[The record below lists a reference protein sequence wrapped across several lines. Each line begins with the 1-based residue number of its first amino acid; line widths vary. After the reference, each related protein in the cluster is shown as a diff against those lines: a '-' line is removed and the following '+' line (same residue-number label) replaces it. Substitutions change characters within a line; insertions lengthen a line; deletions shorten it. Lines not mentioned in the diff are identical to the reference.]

1 METPYGE
8 IPDKF
13 VPDMR
18 PQEMH
23 DFLRKRYG
31 RRTVLKAGAIGA
43 AAAAAGPL
51 FWRQGSAFAA
61 GPFAPPQWI
70 SYGADPTKD
79 MWINWSAG
87 SYNTPGVASSPQ
99 VRWGLTNAYGS
110 IATATGVTVPI
121 PANPPWTPN
130 SGDIDDTLYLSTE
143 LTGLT
148 PNTTYHYSVSNDGL
162 TWGPD
167 TTFTTGQVNP
177 TAPWTFAVTGDEATN
192 TATTSPI
199 AQMIGNLNPEFTI
212 IAGDLSYASG
222 GVVLPAGGGA
232 QPSYSPSAWDTYF
245 SCVSPTAQSV
255 PWLPGV
261 GNHEMEPLT
270 DDGYAGFVTRFPQPY
285 DASSGSPVVRSFTW
299 GNVAFLQLDGNDLSA
314 EISPNNGYTGGTQ
327 TTWLTNELAAY
338 RASGSG
344 IDFIVVSFHNCMFC
358 SNQTHGSDSGIRN
371 VWQSIFDTYNVD
383 VVFNGHVHAYERA
396 HPIKGTSLTLAPS
409 GSTINPANVGT
420 TYICAG
426 GGGQSLYTT
435 WYGTTTQGDSGST
448 TAPKTNLWSGGDSAT
463 GGVGT
468 AEDVTDPWLAAAGV
482 SSYSAN
488 RKGNWTALSVTV
500 TPAAAGGTTTMLIQA
515 LDPTQTGSGISSVAN
530 PAVIDTI
537 TLSRTAVGPPAV
549 TPEVASTDLLVVAG
563 AGVIGAGAYAM
574 HRKNKAREQILLPG
588 QRLN

>member
-1 METPYGE
+1 MDTPYGE

-23 DFLRKRYG
+23 DFLRKRFG

-51 FWRQGSAFAA
+51 FWRQASAFAA
-61 GPFAPPQWI
+61 GPFAPSQWI
-70 SYGADPTKD
+70 SYGADPTAD

-87 SYNTPGVASSPQ
+87 SYNTPGVAPSPQ
-99 VRWGLTNAYGS
+99 VRWGLSNAYGNV
-110 IATATGVTVPI
+110 ATATGVTVPI

-130 SGDIDDTLYLSTE
+130 SGDLDDTLYLNTE
-143 LTGLT
+143 LTGLA
-148 PNTTYHYSVSNDGL
+148 PNTTYHYSVSNDGV

-167 TTFTTGQVNP
+167 TTFTTGQANP

-192 TATTSPI
+192 TLTTSPI
-199 AQMIGNLNPEFTI
+199 AQMIANLDPEFTI

-222 GVVLPAGGGA
+222 GVLLPEPSGA
-232 QPSYSPSAWDTYF
+232 QPSYTPSAWETYF
-245 SCVSPTAQSV
+245 SCISPTAQSV

-285 DASSGSPVVRSFTW
+285 DSTSGSPVVRSFTW

-314 EISPNNGYTGGTQ
+314 EIAPNNGYTEGAQ
-327 TTWLTNELAAY
+327 TSWLSSELSKY
-338 RASGSG
+338 RATGSG

-371 VWQSIFDTYNVD
+371 VWQSIFDQYSVD

-396 HPIKGTSLTLAPS
+396 HSIKGTTLTPAPS
-409 GSTINPANVGT
+409 GSTIEPASVGT

-435 WYGTTTQGDSGST
+435 WYGTTTQGDAGSAT
-448 TAPKTNLWSGGDSAT
+448 PPKTNAWSGGDSAT
-463 GGVGT
+463 GGTGT
-468 AEDVTDPWLAAAGV
+468 VTDGTDPWLAAAGV

-488 RKGNWTALSVTV
+488 RKANWSALSVTV
-500 TPAAAGGTTTMLIQA
+500 TPATEGGTTTMFIQA
-515 LDPTQTGSGISSVAN
+515 LDPTQTSGGISSVAG

-537 TLSRTAVGPPAV
+537 TLSRTAGPPAV
-549 TPEVASTDLLVVAG
+549 TPEVGSTDLLVVAG
-563 AGVIGAGAYAM
+563 AAVMGAGAYAL
-574 HRKNKAREQILLPG
+574 HRQRSGARQPAGPL

>member
-51 FWRQGSAFAA
+51 FWRQSSAFAA

-70 SYGADPTKD
+70 SYGADPTAD
-79 MWINWSAG
+79 MYISWSVGA
-87 SYNTPGVASSPQ
+87 YNTPATASSPQ
-99 VRWGLTNAYGS
+99 VRWGLTSSYGS
-110 IATATGVTVPI
+110 TQAASGGTVPT
-121 PANPPWTPN
+121 PASPPYTLN
-130 SGDIDDTLYLSTE
+130 SGDTDDTVYLHTE
-143 LTGLT
+143 LTGLN
-148 PNTTYHYSVSNDGL
+148 PDTTYHYSVSNDGV

-167 TTFTTGQVNP
+167 TTFTTAQSDP

-199 AQMIGNLNPEFTI
+199 AQMIANLDPEFTI

-222 GVVLPAGGGA
+222 GVLLPSGSGS
-232 QPSYSPSAWDTYF
+232 QPAYSPSAWDTYF
-245 SCVSPTAQSV
+245 TCVSPTAQSV

-270 DDGYAGFVTRFPQPY
+270 DDGYAGFLTRFPQPY
-285 DASSGSPVVRSFTW
+285 DLTSGSPVVRSFRW
-299 GNVAFLQLDGNDLSA
+299 GNVGFLQLDGNDLSA
-314 EISPNNGYTGGTQ
+314 EISNNNGYTGGTQ
-327 TTWLTNELAAY
+327 TTWLANELSSLRTA
-338 RASGSG
+338 GSG
-344 IDFIVVSFHNCMFC
+344 VDFIVVSFHNCMFC

-371 VWQSIFDTYNVD
+371 VWQPIFDQYNVD

-396 HPIKGTSLTLAPS
+396 HPIKGTTLTPAPS
-409 GSTINPANVGT
+409 GSTIDPTTAGT

-435 WYGTTTQGDSGST
+435 WYGTTTSGDAGSAT
-448 TAPKTNLWSGGDSAT
+448 PPKTNDWTGGDSAT
-463 GGVGT
+463 GGTGT
-468 AEDVTDPWLAAAGV
+468 AEDITDPWLTSAGV
-482 SSYSAN
+482 ASYSAS

-500 TPAAAGGTTTMLIQA
+500 TPASSGGTTKMFIQA
-515 LDPTQTGSGISSVAN
+515 LDPTQTGSGISSVSS

-537 TLSRTAVGPPAV
+537 TLSRTAGPPAV
-549 TPEVASTDLLVVAG
+549 TPEVGSTDLLVVAG
-563 AGVIGAGAYAM
+563 GAVLGAGAYAM
-574 HRKNKAREQILLPG
+574 HRHNRAREGIVLPGG

>member
-8 IPDKF
+8 VPDSF
-13 VPDMR
+13 VRDMR

-43 AAAAAGPL
+43 AAAAVGPL
-51 FWRQGSAFAA
+51 FWKQSSAFAA

-70 SYGADPTKD
+70 SYGADPTSD
-79 MWINWSAG
+79 MWVNWSAG
-87 SYNTPGVASSPQ
+87 SYNTAGVAPSPQ
-99 VRWGLTNAYGS
+99 VRWGLSSAYGN
-110 IATATGVTVPI
+110 IATATGLTVPV
-121 PANPPWTPN
+121 PASPPYSLA
-130 SGDIDDTLYLSTE
+130 SGDVDDTLYLNTE
-143 LTGLT
+143 LTGLS
-148 PNTTYHYSVSNDGL
+148 PDTTYHYSVSNDGL

-167 TTFTTGQVNP
+167 TTFTTGQSDP
-177 TAPWTFAVTGDEATN
+177 TSPWTFAVTGDEATN
-192 TATTSPI
+192 TLTTSPI
-199 AQMIGNLNPEFTI
+199 AQMIANLAPAFTI
-212 IAGDLSYASG
+212 IAGDLSYASS

-232 QPSYSPSAWDTYF
+232 QPAYSPSAWDAYF
-245 SCVSPTAQSV
+245 SCISPTAQSV

-285 DASSGSPVVRSFTW
+285 DPTSGSPVVRSFRW

-327 TTWLTNELAAY
+327 TTWLTNELATY
-338 RASGSG
+338 RATGSG

-371 VWQSIFDTYNVD
+371 VWQPIFDQYNVD

-396 HPIKGTSLTLAPS
+396 HPIKGTTLTPAPS
-409 GSTINPANVGT
+409 GSTIEPATVGT

-435 WYGTTTQGDSGST
+435 WYGTTTAGDSG
-448 TAPKTNLWSGGDSAT
+448 AAALAKTNQWSGGDSAT

-468 AEDVTDPWLAAAGV
+468 AQDITDPWLASAGV

-500 TPAAAGGTTTMLIQA
+500 TPASEGGTTTLLIEA
-515 LDPTQTGSGISSVAN
+515 LDPTQTGGGITSVAS

-537 TLSRTAVGPPAV
+537 TLSRTAGPPAV
-549 TPEVASTDLLVVAG
+549 TPEVGSTDLLVVAG
-563 AGVIGAGAYAM
+563 GAVLGAGAYAM
-574 HRKNKAREQILLPG
+574 HRRHASREQIVLPAG